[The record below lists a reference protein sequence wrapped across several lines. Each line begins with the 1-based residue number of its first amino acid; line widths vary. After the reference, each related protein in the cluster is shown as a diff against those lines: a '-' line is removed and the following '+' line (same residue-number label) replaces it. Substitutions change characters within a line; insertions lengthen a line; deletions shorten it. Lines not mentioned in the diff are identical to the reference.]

1 MTITP
6 ESIASTIETAPAWA
20 LLALTAPVERLR
32 EDGRREIAQHV
43 YSTLYRAV
51 DVDRA
56 QLALPL
62 R

>member
-6 ESIASTIETAPAWA
+6 DTIVAAIENSPAWA

-32 EDGRREIAQHV
+32 EDGRREVANHV
-43 YSTLYRAV
+43 YSALYQPIRT
-51 DVDRA
+51 DRD

-62 R
+62 